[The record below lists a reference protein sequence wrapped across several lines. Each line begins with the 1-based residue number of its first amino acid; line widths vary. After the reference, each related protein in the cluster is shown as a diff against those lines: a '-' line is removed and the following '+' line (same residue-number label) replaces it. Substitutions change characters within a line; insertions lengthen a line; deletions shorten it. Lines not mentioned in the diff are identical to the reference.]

1 MTDVDVIFYINLECR
16 ADRNEHFLEEIT
28 SLVSD
33 PAKIVRIDAIK
44 HDMGALGATY
54 SHIKAI
60 EEFEKNPAWKTCI
73 IFEDD
78 FTFYDK
84 DLAVNNDSLKNFF
97 NNFPDWDIM
106 CLAHNPKVFVY
117 DETHDTRIVRVKE
130 TVTASGYCL
139 HKKFA
144 ATLKQNFIE
153 SSSYMKQLGLC
164 IHLLCLDDYWKRL
177 QPISKWYAMKPAMG
191 YQYSNF
197 SNISQTMVEYH
208 C

>member
-1 MTDVDVIFYINLECR
+1 MTEVDVIFYINLENR
-16 ADRNEHFLEEIT
+16 ADRNEHFLKEIS

-44 HDMGALGATY
+44 NNMGALGCSY

-60 EEFEKNPAWKTCI
+60 EEFEKNPNWTTCI

-78 FTFYDK
+78 FTFRNK
-84 DLAVNNDSLKNFF
+84 DPIVNNDSLKNFF
-97 NNFPDWDIM
+97 NNFPEWDIM

-117 DETHDTRIVRVKE
+117 DNTHDEKIVRVKE
-130 TVTASGYCL
+130 TVTTSGYCL
-139 HKKFA
+139 HKRFA

-153 SSSYMKQLGLC
+153 SSSYMNQLGIC
-164 IHLLCLDDYWKRL
+164 IHLLCLDEYWKKL
-177 QPISKWYAMKPAMG
+177 QPISNWYAMKPAMG
-191 YQYSNF
+191 YQYSSF
-197 SNISQTMVEYH
+197 SDVSQVMTEYN